1 MIYNYHPILGLQYSC
16 MEIPIVSIDL
26 GALPVLS
33 KEDLN
38 KFLTEWK
45 EIKNLCISL
54 PSAVTETIYSPIISN
69 F

>member
-38 KFLTEWK
+38 KFLTEWR
-45 EIKNLCISL
+45 EIEKLSIS
-54 PSAVTETIYSPIISN
+54 STSVVTETIYSPIISN